1 MPKEEIVE
9 GLKAALSKGE
19 SLEKAMMSFYNAGYS
34 KEDIEEAASALQ
46 FLLSPHIP
54 STQFASPAQQA
65 PPIPSTQFAS
75 PAQQAP
81 PSDPKQI
88 YYQPGQAKQLKQPS
102 RIIQRV
108 SEYGERPSKT
118 GTVIT
123 IVLVFLL
130 VILLGVLAAV
140 FLFKDEL
147 SNFFNKVLGL

>member
-34 KEDIEEAASALQ
+34 KEDIEEAAGALQ

-65 PPIPSTQFAS
+65 PPSN
-75 PAQQAP
+75 
-81 PSDPKQI
+81 PKQV
-88 YYQPGQAKQLKQPS
+88 YYQPGQTKQLKQPS

-108 SEYGERPSKT
+108 SEYGERPNKT

-123 IVLVFLL
+123 VILVFLL
-130 VILLGVLAAV
+130 IVLLGVLAAV